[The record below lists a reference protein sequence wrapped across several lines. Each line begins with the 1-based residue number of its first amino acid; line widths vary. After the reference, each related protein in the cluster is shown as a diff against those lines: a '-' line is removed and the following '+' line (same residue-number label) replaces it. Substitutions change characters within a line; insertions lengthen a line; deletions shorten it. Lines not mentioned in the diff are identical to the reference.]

1 MKNKIQNNFVTKC
14 CQDKGTFVKIREF
27 VKIKE
32 FDVCSQDFQKSCQ
45 DKGHSVKIKEFQ
57 IVYFNSKCAY
67 SKWCYNT
74 GNSPRLGD

>member
-1 MKNKIQNNFVTKC
+1 MIENEYIFLDIHEKNKIQNNFVTKC

-45 DKGHSVKIKEFQ
+45 DKGHSVKIRGL
-57 IVYFNSKCAY
+57 S
-67 SKWCYNT
+67 
-74 GNSPRLGD
+74 R